1 MPSILVAH
9 PVPRGHG
16 PAIVGTLVVV
26 LALPVFL
33 ITGWNVASWA
43 LAAVLWFA
51 GQGLMWVLLRMPLG
65 MGNLGSSGAVAFGRM
80 LRSFAMLGI
89 LLVVTVS
96 NPSLGLPAVAVY
108 AAAYT
113 AEFGSSLV
121 TYFGGGATTT

>member
-16 PAIVGTLVVV
+16 PAIAGTVVV
-26 LALPVFL
+26 VAALPIFL
-33 ITGWNVASWA
+33 IASWNLSA
-43 LAAVLWFA
+43 WGLAAVLWFA
-51 GQGLMWVLLRMPLG
+51 GQALMWVLLRMPLG

-80 LRSFAMLGI
+80 FRSVAMLAI
-89 LLVVTVS
+89 LLVVTIS
-96 NPSLGLPAVAVY
+96 NPSLGVPAVAVY

-121 TYFGGGATTT
+121 TYFGGGAAS

>member
-9 PVPRGHG
+9 PIPRGHG
-16 PAIVGTLVVV
+16 PAIVGTLVMV
-26 LALPVFL
+26 LALPIFV
-33 ITGWNVASWA
+33 IADWNVAAWA

-65 MGNLGSSGAVAFGRM
+65 MGNLGASGAVAFGRM
-80 LRSFAMLGI
+80 FRAFAVMGI
-89 LLVVTVS
+89 LIAVTIS
-96 NPSLGLPAVAVY
+96 NASLGLPAVAVY

-121 TYFGGGATTT
+121 TYFGGGAAT